1 LNFSSSGNKKT
12 IGKILFTKADR
23 ISTLMTD
30 EAVVYPAVGAHFAD
44 HQTVNHSAYEY
55 ARGTASTNT
64 VEGFFSI
71 FQTRHEGCLSALL

>member
-1 LNFSSSGNKKT
+1 
-12 IGKILFTKADR
+12 
-23 ISTLMTD
+23 MTD